1 MRYYTPKRVLSY
13 LLSNCFILYAL
24 LNRREKWSKKRGD
37 LWLLLHNARSRRIS
51 SWDVNLSQNVP
62 KRYKTTFIVKF
73 YFRSLF
79 SNPLRNSY
87 PILLLFAGVFS
98 LRERHGCFVFFF
110 LLQPPKSDYRMRL
123 RMNYQNQSRR
133 LRQITQSR
141 CLIIHDKMRKP
152 NSLIVLL

>member
-13 LLSNCFILYAL
+13 LLSNCFIFYAL
-24 LNRREKWSKKRGD
+24 LNRREKRSKKRGD

-98 LRERHGCFVFFF
+98 LRERHGCFFFF
-110 LLQPPKSDYRMRL
+110 ASATKKRLSDEVKHELSKPKQKVEANNTVTMFD
-123 RMNYQNQSRR
+123 
-133 LRQITQSR
+133 
-141 CLIIHDKMRKP
+141 
-152 NSLIVLL
+152 NSW

>member
-13 LLSNCFILYAL
+13 LLSNCFIFYAL
-24 LNRREKWSKKRGD
+24 LNRREKRSKKRGD

-73 YFRSLF
+73 YFRALF

-98 LRERHGCFVFFF
+98 LRERHGCFFFF
-110 LLQPPKSDYRMRL
+110 FASATKKRLSDEVKHELSKPKQKVEANNTVTMFD
-123 RMNYQNQSRR
+123 
-133 LRQITQSR
+133 
-141 CLIIHDKMRKP
+141 
-152 NSLIVLL
+152 NSW

>member
-13 LLSNCFILYAL
+13 LLSNCFIFYAL
-24 LNRREKWSKKRGD
+24 LNRREKRSKKRGD

-110 LLQPPKSDYRMRL
+110 FASATKKRLSDEVKDELSKPKQKVEANNTVTMFD
-123 RMNYQNQSRR
+123 
-133 LRQITQSR
+133 
-141 CLIIHDKMRKP
+141 
-152 NSLIVLL
+152 NSW

>member
-13 LLSNCFILYAL
+13 LLSNCFIFYAL
-24 LNRREKWSKKRGD
+24 LNRREKRSKKRGD

-98 LRERHGCFVFFF
+98 LRERHGVFFF
-110 LLQPPKSDYRMRL
+110 FFFASATKKRLSDEVKHELSKPKQKVEANNTVTMFD
-123 RMNYQNQSRR
+123 
-133 LRQITQSR
+133 
-141 CLIIHDKMRKP
+141 
-152 NSLIVLL
+152 NSW

>member
-13 LLSNCFILYAL
+13 LLSNCFIFYAL
-24 LNRREKWSKKRGD
+24 LNRREKRSKKRGD
-37 LWLLLHNARSRRIS
+37 LWLLLYNARSRRIS

-98 LRERHGCFVFFF
+98 LRERHGCFFFF
-110 LLQPPKSDYRMRL
+110 FFASATKKRLSDEVKHELSKPKQKVEANNTVTMFD
-123 RMNYQNQSRR
+123 
-133 LRQITQSR
+133 
-141 CLIIHDKMRKP
+141 
-152 NSLIVLL
+152 NSW